1 VALAEIRPLRLPRVP
16 LLAVAVLILVAIGAG
31 AWVLASGGSVA
42 PTDPLGTPRFVDE
55 TASSGVEQTY
65 DGDSRFNVGGGVA
78 TLDCDGDALPDLYLA
93 GGSNPAALY
102 RNISEVGG
110 ALRFERMG
118 DPASDLADVTGAY
131 PLDIDGDG
139 ITDLAVLRVGENVL
153 LRGLGDCR
161 FERANERWGFD
172 GGDARTMAFSATW
185 EGDAP
190 LPTLAIGDYI
200 ALTELGTPLP
210 PCPDNTLLRPG
221 PDGATYGPP
230 IALSPGYCPL
240 SMLFSDWDRSGRP
253 DLRISNDRQYYTDGE
268 EQLWAM
274 EPGADPVAY
283 TDADGWARLQ
293 IWGMGIASH
302 DLTGDGYP
310 ELYLTSQGD
319 NKLQTLTAGPAE
331 PAYRDIAFR
340 SGVHAPVPFTG
351 GDPGASTAWHPEFVD
366 VNADGFMDLYVTKG
380 NVSDQVGYAM
390 RDPSELFLGTPDGTF
405 RQATEDAGLVRFD
418 RGRGASLADL
428 NLDGLPDLVEV
439 YLGAPVGVW
448 RNVGSGTAQTPGPMG
463 HWLALRLAEDGPN
476 RDAVGAWI
484 EVRIGDT
491 TIQHEVTV
499 GGGHLSGESGWIHVG
514 IGPSQRAG
522 VRVTWPD
529 GTVGPW
535 QEMPAGTLA
544 VIERDAAAPRTVVP

>member
-172 GGDARTMAFSATW
+172 GGGARTMAFAATW
-185 EGDAP
+185 EGHAT

-200 ALTELGTPLP
+200 PLTEHGTPVP
-210 PCPDNTLLRPG
+210 PCPDNRLLRPTA
-221 PDGATYGPP
+221 DGTTYGEP
-230 IALSPGYCPL
+230 IPLTPGYCPL
-240 SMLFSDWDRSGRP
+240 SRLFSEWDRSGRR
-253 DLRISNDRQYYTDGE
+253 DLRVSNDRQYYTDGE
-268 EQLWAM
+268 EQLWRI

-283 TDADGWARLQ
+283 TAADGWTRLQ
-293 IWGMGIASH
+293 VWGMGIASQ

-310 ELYLTSQGD
+310 EVYLTSQGD
-319 NKLQTLTAGPAE
+319 NKLQTLMAGPDA
-331 PAYRDIAFR
+331 PTYRDIAYAA
-340 SGVHAPVPFTG
+340 GVHAPRPFTG
-351 GDPGASTAWHPEFVD
+351 GD
-366 VNADGFMDLYVTKG
+366 
-380 NVSDQVGYAM
+380 
-390 RDPSELFLGTPDGTF
+390 
-405 RQATEDAGLVRFD
+405 AG
-418 RGRGASLADL
+418 G
-428 NLDGLPDLVEV
+428 
-439 YLGAPVGVW
+439 
-448 RNVGSGTAQTPGPMG
+448 
-463 HWLALRLAEDGPN
+463 
-476 RDAVGAWI
+476 
-484 EVRIGDT
+484 
-491 TIQHEVTV
+491 
-499 GGGHLSGESGWIHVG
+499 
-514 IGPSQRAG
+514 
-522 VRVTWPD
+522 
-529 GTVGPW
+529 
-535 QEMPAGTLA
+535 
-544 VIERDAAAPRTVVP
+544 